1 MSLCKYKDVF
11 GKPNTGA
18 HSFRI
23 FNIAVV
29 DVVLTILLAYVIS
42 KGFKLKF
49 FKVLIVTFLVGIF
62 FHYIFCV
69 NSTVNNFIF
78 Q

>member
-42 KGFKLKF
+42 KGFNLKF
-49 FKVLIVTFLVGIF
+49 VKVLVVTFLVGIF

>member
-42 KGFKLKF
+42 KGFNLKF